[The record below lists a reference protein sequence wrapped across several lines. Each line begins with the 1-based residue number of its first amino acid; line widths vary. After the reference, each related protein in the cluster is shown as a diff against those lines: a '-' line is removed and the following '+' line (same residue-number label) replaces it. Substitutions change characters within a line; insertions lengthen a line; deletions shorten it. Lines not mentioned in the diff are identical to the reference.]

1 MKHEKRKSMY
11 LCIGVVAA
19 LLTGCAQKNWRL
31 ATPPPDYDVPP
42 QAIYWFDDHRY
53 ISLENYKDCHHGT
66 TYYND
71 PRQGIRTRLG
81 RYGIEN
87 YQGRLIN
94 ADPTG
99 QIVVIP
105 SSYTPDGVC
114 PDKGC
119 NISFVYST
127 DGGRS
132 FRGWYYMRNTQTP
145 YKDSADYIVASTSDR
160 IYVAEKWGDRDHYVI
175 QYPLRAE
182 SDSTDVQATSVR
194 EETFAASKRP
204 DYLKGLRTPSGQE
217 YISCDD
223 SIRPTNLPKVK
234 SK

>member
-99 QIVVIP
+99 QIIVIP

-119 NISFVYST
+119 NISFIYST

-132 FRGWYYMRNTQTP
+132 FAGEYYMRNTQTP
-145 YKDSADYIVASTSDR
+145 YKDSMEYIVAATSDR
-160 IYVAEKWGDRDHYVI
+160 IYTAKKWTWDDYSVT
-175 QYPLRAE
+175 QYPVVIGIGIAMESPSGLRYGHF
-182 SDSTDVQATSVR
+182 SST
-194 EETFAASKRP
+194 KRP

-223 SIRPTNLPKVK
+223 SIRPTNLPAT

>member
-1 MKHEKRKSMY
+1 MS
-11 LCIGVVAA
+11 ISFAA
-19 LLTGCAQKNWRL
+19 AAVLMTGCVNRIS
-31 ATPPPDYDVPP
+31 PPEAYLPAPIPQYDVPP

-99 QIVVIP
+99 QIIVIP
-105 SSYTPDGVC
+105 SSYTPKGMC
-114 PDKGC
+114 EKGC
-119 NISFVYST
+119 NISFIYSS
-127 DGGRS
+127 DGGRT
-132 FRGWYYMRNTQTP
+132 FRGAIYMTTTRP
-145 YKDSADYIVASTSDR
+145 YEASRRYIFTATSDR
-160 IYVAEKWGDRDHYVI
+160 IYISKEWYSDYSVI
-175 QYPLRAE
+175 QYPILPGHDIVEESAPGVRYERFRA
-182 SDSTDVQATSVR
+182 SS
-194 EETFAASKRP
+194 RP

-217 YISCDD
+217 YIACDD
-223 SIRPTNLPKVK
+223 SIRPTNLPAT

>member
-99 QIVVIP
+99 QIIVIP

-145 YKDSADYIVASTSDR
+145 YEDSKNYIVAATSDR
-160 IYVAEKWGDRDHYVI
+160 VYISDKWRPGDYNVT
-175 QYPLRAE
+175 QYPLIPGGGMALELPSGIRYE
-182 SDSTDVQATSVR
+182 HFPS
-194 EETFAASKRP
+194 EKRP

-223 SIRPTNLPKVK
+223 SIRPANLPAT